1 MKLSHKINLL
11 MKSHKLSETQLSLK
25 ANIGLNSLQ
34 DLLYGKK
41 ESLTLRQKIALAK
54 VFNLEVTD
62 LEALPTPEIDHNED
76 WVLTKEIIR
85 EWPEVFLS
93 EFLKS
98 TRNGAVLAHR
108 NLKNLVRDQQ
118 QLAKRAQVTIEPADF
133 ANLAQMERAKVR

>member
-1 MKLSHKINLL
+1 

-34 DLLYGKK
+34 DLLHGKK

-93 EFLKS
+93 EFLKNM
-98 TRNGAVLAHR
+98 RNGAVIAHR
-108 NLKNLVRDQQ
+108 NLKNLAKEQRDI
-118 QLAKRAQVTIEPADF
+118 AKRAEVTIEPSEF
-133 ANLAQMERAKVR
+133 SNLVQIEQAKRR